1 MGATWYERKDPGRK
15 RRKSWVVVVRW
26 QGERELKTVRSK
38 QDAEDLVRMIHKQE
52 LAGVNVMETLRQ
64 ARAQAEAAP
73 VVETATFPTLRDALP
88 AWIGRQE
95 RAGEIRASTGLA
107 YRSRLT
113 TWVYPHPLPDGRLLG
128 DVTIN
133 VVTREQI
140 GAVIRRV
147 REAGRSMAIVEGI
160 RNPLRGFYADA
171 IETKVLPGPN
181 PAADLKHFVGK
192 RAHKARSSAP
202 TFFAQE
208 EAPQLVATARA
219 LFPRWSAF
227 ILTGLLAGLRWGE
240 SAALR
245 TSDIDFKRGRIHVQR
260 TWSDKAG
267 RIEAPKD
274 HEGRHVKASPALLAA
289 LRAHLEAV
297 ALEGQVQDWTP
308 EQRALVFPNKAGRI
322 MQYST
327 FLEDVWQPLLT
338 KAGLPYRKYHSTR
351 HTFAT
356 WLLSDGADLRW
367 VQGQLGHAT
376 IAQTADTYGHVQPDR
391 HEAAVNGLD
400 QYLKA

>member
-1 MGATWYERKDPGRK
+1 MGATYYRRKD
-15 RRKSWVVVVRW
+15 RRQAWVVVIRW
-26 QGERELKTVRSK
+26 QGQRELKVVHAE
-38 QDAEDLVRMIHKQE
+38 QDAKALVQLIHKQE
-52 LAGVNVMETLRQ
+52 LAGVNVIDAIRQ
-64 ARAQAEAAP
+64 ARAAATP
-73 VVETATFPTLRDALP
+73 DVTPATFPILREAVP
-88 AWIGRQE
+88 AWIERQE
-95 RAGEIRASTGLA
+95 RAGEIRRSTGLA
-107 YRSRLT
+107 YRSRLV
-113 TWVYPHPLPDGRLLG
+113 TWVYPHSLPDGRLLG
-128 DVTIN
+128 DLPVHH
-133 VVTREQI
+133 VTRELI

-147 REAGRSMAIVEGI
+147 REAGRSLAIVEGI
-160 RNPLRGFYADA
+160 RNPLRGYYADA

-181 PAADLKHFVGK
+181 PAADLRHFIGK
-192 RAHKARSSAP
+192 QAHRKARQRSTAY
-202 TFFAQE
+202 FAQE

-219 LFPRWSAF
+219 LFPRWHAF

-245 TSDIDFKRGRIHVQR
+245 VSDIDFRRGRIRVER

-267 RIEAPKD
+267 RLEAPKD
-274 HEGRHVKASPALLAA
+274 HDGRHVKASPALLGA

-297 ALEGQVQDWTP
+297 ALEGQVHDWSP

-327 FLEDVWQPLLT
+327 FIEDVWQPLLA
-338 KAGLPYRKYHSTR
+338 KAGLTYRKYHSTR

-367 VQGQLGHAT
+367 VQQQLGHAS

-391 HEAAVNGLD
+391 HESAVNALD
-400 QYLKA
+400 QYLS

>member
-1 MGATWYERKDPGRK
+1 MGATYYRRKDRGRGS
-15 RRKSWVVVVRW
+15 RKSWVVVVRW
-26 QGERELKTVRSK
+26 QGERELTTMHSE
-38 QDAEDLVRMIHKQE
+38 QDARDLVKEIRKHE
-52 LAGVNVMETLRQ
+52 LAGVNALETIRR
-64 ARAQAEAAP
+64 ARAQAATAP
-73 VVETATFPTLRDALP
+73 AGEPVPFPTLRAALP
-88 AWIGRQE
+88 AWIERQE
-95 RAGEIRASTGLA
+95 RAGEIRVSTGLA
-107 YRSRLT
+107 YRSRLA

-128 DVTIN
+128 DVAVN
-133 VVTREQI
+133 HVTREHL

-147 REAGRSMAIVEGI
+147 REAGRSLAIVEGI
-160 RNPLRGFYADA
+160 RNPLRGYYADA
-171 IETKVLPGPN
+171 IETKALPGPN
-181 PAADLKHFVGK
+181 PAGDLRHFIGKHAQRRA
-192 RAHKARSSAP
+192 RAHAP
-202 TFFAQE
+202 AYFAQE
-208 EAPQLVATARA
+208 EAPQLLATARA
-219 LFPRWSAF
+219 LFPRWHAF

-245 TSDIDFKRGRIHVQR
+245 VSDIDFTRGRIRVER
-260 TWSDKAG
+260 TWSAKAG

-274 HEGRHVKASPALLAA
+274 HEGRHVKASPALLAT

-297 ALEGQVQDWTP
+297 ALEGQVQGWSV

-327 FLEDVWQPLLT
+327 FLEDVWQPLLA

-367 VQGQLGHAT
+367 VQLQLGHAS

-391 HEAAVNGLD
+391 HEAAVNALD
-400 QYLKA
+400 QYLT